1 MEIRYKS
8 PEDWLDTAVSGIRF
22 APDRAEVREE
32 LRAHISDKM
41 DDLERIFPGIPP
53 GELRERALAGM
64 GDPEELKTALARVHR
79 PWLGYLWRASQVI
92 LAVALFLAAALTVK
106 WGLEPGWYTRAGDR
120 GSLLPADA
128 EEIVALEPARERAR
142 INGYTIAMTEAAR
155 WSAPGETPGSR
166 YPRLTVTLRA
176 SSPWFWAKGGDWYL
190 YVSAVD
196 SEGNQY
202 PDTSYYRGGSWAA
215 LTGDS
220 YISASAEERDI
231 FSQNYRF
238 SLDLADDGAEWV
250 RLEYERLGRGFSMT
264 VYLKGAET

>member
-1 MEIRYKS
+1 MRT
-8 PEDWLDTAVSGIRF
+8 EDWLDTAVSGIRF

-64 GDPEELKTALARVHR
+64 GDPEELRTALARVHR
-79 PWLGYLWRASQVI
+79 PWMGYLWRTSQMI
-92 LAVALFLAAALTVK
+92 LVVTLIIAAVLTIK
-106 WGLEPGWYTRAGDR
+106 WRFDPGGWYTRAGNR

-128 EEIVALEPARERAR
+128 EEVVVLDPARERAR

-238 SLDLADDGAEWV
+238 SLDLADAGAEWV
-250 RLEYERLGRGFSMT
+250 RLEYERLGRSFAMT
-264 VYLKGAET
+264 VYLEEAET